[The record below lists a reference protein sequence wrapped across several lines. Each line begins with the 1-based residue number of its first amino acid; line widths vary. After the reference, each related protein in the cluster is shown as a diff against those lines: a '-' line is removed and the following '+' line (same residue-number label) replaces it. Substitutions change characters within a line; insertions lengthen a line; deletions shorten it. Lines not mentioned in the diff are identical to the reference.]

1 MEQMQVHLL
10 LTSAVGIG
18 AVLEHDGHPVAYV
31 SQSLKKAEK
40 NYSVIQQ
47 ECLAIVFAMKQFRH
61 YLRIS
66 SDIVKVPRTAM
77 LMHSLAVT
85 PKLKNGQLFLHQEQ
99 IGIC

>member
-18 AVLEHDGHPVAYV
+18 VVLEHDGHPVAYV

-61 YLRIS
+61 YLLGPPFTILTDHAPPS
-66 SDIVKVPRTAM
+66 SVAIRTKDGRAIVY
-77 LMHSLAVT
+77 
-85 PKLKNGQLFLHQEQ
+85 F
-99 IGIC
+99 GIAGI

>member
-18 AVLEHDGHPVAYV
+18 AVLDPVAYV

-85 PKLKNGQLFLHQEQ
+85 PKLKKKQLFLHQEQ